1 MAKTTRNLIQYLVHL
16 KSNSKTGDLSM
27 REVPNENYI
36 ASDDMAKIRQRL
48 VNQISGMSDAEL
60 RIAAKSEAS
69 LRAFVA
75 DLFKSIAKL
84 FGYIVGQVVGF
95 GKDIVRSIG
104 DGWSEGWKAGLG

>member
-1 MAKTTRNLIQYLVHL
+1 
-16 KSNSKTGDLSM
+16 M

>member
-1 MAKTTRNLIQYLVHL
+1 
-16 KSNSKTGDLSM
+16 M

-36 ASDDMAKIRQRL
+36 PSDDAAKIRQRL
-48 VNQISGMSDAEL
+48 LNHIGGMSDAEL

-75 DLFKSIAKL
+75 DLFKSIARL

-95 GKDIVRSIG
+95 GRDIVRSIG

>member
-1 MAKTTRNLIQYLVHL
+1 MIN
-16 KSNSKTGDLSM
+16 
-27 REVPNENYI
+27 VPNENYI
-36 ASDDMAKIRQRL
+36 PSDDMAKIRQRL

-95 GKDIVRSIG
+95 GRDIVRSIG